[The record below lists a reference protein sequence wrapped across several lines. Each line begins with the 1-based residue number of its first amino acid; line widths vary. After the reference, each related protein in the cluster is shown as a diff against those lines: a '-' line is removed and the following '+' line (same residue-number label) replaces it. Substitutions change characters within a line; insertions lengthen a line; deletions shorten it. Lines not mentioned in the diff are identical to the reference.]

1 MSDCEGEGFM
11 SADLRQQPPKE
22 SDRTWVIPVTRRD
35 LLSYG
40 GKLGLMATMLSA
52 AGVTFACGGRR
63 RI

>member
-1 MSDCEGEGFM
+1 M